1 VPKAGERLR
10 ITAQR
15 IDPLTGR
22 HLWSERFDRD
32 ETELFNLQDEIADRI
47 VVALQLALTEGE
59 QIHVWRSHSPN
70 LEAWRQV
77 ANGVE
82 LFYRFNRVANAQA
95 REAFTMAVEIDR
107 TFALAHALI
116 AWTNSLAA
124 QCAWQDRATSFQR
137 ATELAWAAL
146 ALDDTLPDVHVLL
159 GPIHL
164 PQGETSGGR

>member
-1 VPKAGERLR
+1 
-10 ITAQR
+10 
-15 IDPLTGR
+15 
-22 HLWSERFDRD
+22 
-32 ETELFNLQDEIADRI
+32 
-47 VVALQLALTEGE
+47 
-59 QIHVWRSHSPN
+59 
-70 LEAWRQV
+70 
-77 ANGVE
+77 
-82 LFYRFNRVANAQA
+82 
-95 REAFTMAVEIDR
+95 MAVEIDR

-124 QCAWQDRATSFQR
+124 QCAWQDRATSCQR